1 MKAFADA
8 VDLTTLGAAR
18 DCPSAR
24 VRLTPYRPTLQ
35 AAGDGTEITSTVTNT
50 TAITQVSTRL
60 DLPDGWSAAPAG
72 STRTRS
78 LAPFLTDSDGEGK
91 LDTWAVGGSSYHP
104 AWLKLVRDGTAYTAY
119 ASSDDTAWQQGATAA
134 VPSASG
140 IGDAGLVASAVNL
153 NYPGQITT
161 ALCDSFSTH
170 E

>member
-72 STRTRS
+72 STRTLRVPINHPTCS
-78 LAPFLTDSDGEGK
+78 GGMLVLAKVSAEP
-91 LDTWAVGGSSYHP
+91 VSSVD
-104 AWLKLVRDGTAYTAY
+104 L
-119 ASSDDTAWQQGATAA
+119 Q
-134 VPSASG
+134 
-140 IGDAGLVASAVNL
+140 
-153 NYPGQITT
+153 
-161 ALCDSFSTH
+161 
-170 E
+170 